1 MIDRN
6 KFGVVLGVAFLAACA
21 LSAHGYEE
29 GKVENPGT
37 VSGEIS
43 FSGTAPQPEEL
54 KITKD
59 QNVCAKTPKYDQ
71 SLVVSDGKVANAV
84 VVITDI
90 KKGKPF
96 AEEKVVLDQ
105 AGCEYQ
111 PHVLAL
117 KAGAPVQ
124 VLNPDRVLHNI
135 HTYSEKNPPLNRAMP
150 KFKKDMTVTFDKPE
164 AISVKCDVHGWMSG
178 WLYVTDNP
186 YYSVTDSAGKFTLAD
201 VPPGSYTLEV
211 WHETLGNQTKQIT
224 VEPNGE
230 VKADFTLSN

>member
-6 KFGVVLGVAFLAACA
+6 KFGVVLGVALLAACA

-59 QNVCAKTPKYDQ
+59 QNVCGKTPKYDR

-90 KKGKPF
+90 KKGKAF
-96 AEEKVVLDQ
+96 AEEKVALDQ
-105 AGCEYQ
+105 EGCEYQ

-124 VLNPDRVLHNI
+124 VLNPDRILHNI
-135 HTYSEKNPPLNRAMP
+135 HTYSEKNPPINRAMP

-186 YYSVTDSAGKFTLAD
+186 YYSVTDSTGKFTLAD

-211 WHETLGNQTKQIT
+211 WHETLENQTKQIT